1 MTVTNQWLLKPISTE
16 NTLIPSH
23 QVSHRQPLHYVPV
36 LNLFLLLLISHF
48 TKGGIFRNMDLIM
61 LLPSTENALWLPIF
75 FKKMSTDASTMLPAS
90 TLPRDHLLGLVPLL
104 HLYHL
109 THFLLY
115 LFEPLPVLWFSHAVS
130 CLFIYAHNALYLAG
144 TFPLPCVHLVNF
156 VVRIPHL

>member
-1 MTVTNQWLLKPISTE
+1 
-16 NTLIPSH
+16 
-23 QVSHRQPLHYVPV
+23 
-36 LNLFLLLLISHF
+36 
-48 TKGGIFRNMDLIM
+48 MDLIM

-115 LFEPLPVLWFSHAVS
+115 LFEPLPVL
-130 CLFIYAHNALYLAG
+130 
-144 TFPLPCVHLVNF
+144 
-156 VVRIPHL
+156 